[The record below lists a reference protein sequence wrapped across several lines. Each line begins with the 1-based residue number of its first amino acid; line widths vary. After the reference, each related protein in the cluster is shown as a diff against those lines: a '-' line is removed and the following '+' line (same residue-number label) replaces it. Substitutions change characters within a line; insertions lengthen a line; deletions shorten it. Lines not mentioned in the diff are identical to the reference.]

1 MQQIHATFEGVL
13 TRLSTRRI
21 QEKSITE
28 GDEKDQSEKVV
39 SVVTVRFTDRT
50 NGAQM
55 FLDGMQARWGVQG
68 IRNLFVPPLAWKSL
82 SVELTEKLEFA
93 VTFDEVQF
101 DARLKAIKV
110 RRSFKKDIDEV
121 NYDLEFERELDKDS
135 DQLLAYYLNLR
146 EEDAETGKRTLRYF
160 YVELKPLDGGAETE

>member
-1 MQQIHATFEGVL
+1 MQQIHTTFEGVL

-28 GDEKDQSEKVV
+28 GDAKDQSEKVV

-55 FLDGMQARWGVQG
+55 FLDGMQSRWGVQG
-68 IRNLFVPPLAWKSL
+68 IRNLFTPPLAWKSL
-82 SVELTEKLEFA
+82 SLELTDKLEFS

-101 DARLKAIKV
+101 DAVLKSIKV

-135 DQLLAYYLNLR
+135 DQLLGYYLNLR
-146 EEDAETGKRTLRYF
+146 EEDPETGKRGLKFF
-160 YVELKPLDGGAETE
+160 YVELKPLDGVEE